1 MEIKASSG
9 LIAMRNARSICVV
22 ACVIALSLFSVG
34 QDPAKGS
41 AGAPQNATG
50 YRGLRLPVR
59 AKTHDEY
66 VAYQAAVAKLPNLD
80 EAAKAAGDFAAKF
93 PDSNLRVLLYQKL
106 MKACQK
112 AGDSDKTLDAGL
124 KILAINKDDPEAL
137 VGVAEI
143 QEEHTTPM
151 DLDRDQ
157 RMQQAMT
164 NARHALQTIDTD
176 LTIPANTKPEQ
187 MEPYRKYLR
196 AAALAII
203 GTLQY
208 QQQQYPEAEATL
220 RNSLQADADNPD
232 PVVLVRLALVLDQEK
247 KYDDALQQANR
258 AVEITKEDTEV
269 GKVARTE
276 QQRLTLLTVST
287 TTPAPQDNS
296 TPAQDPAPPGH

>member
-9 LIAMRNARSICVV
+9 LIAMRNACSICVV
-22 ACVIALSLFSVG
+22 ACVIALRLFTFG
-34 QDPAKGS
+34 QSPPQATAAAS
-41 AGAPQNATG
+41 QNATG
-50 YRGLRLPVR
+50 YRGIRLPVR
-59 AKTHDEY
+59 AKTHEEY
-66 VAYQAAVAKLPNLD
+66 VAYQAAVVKLPNLD
-80 EAAKAAGDFAAKF
+80 DAAKAADDFAVKF

-112 AGDSDKTLDAGL
+112 AGDSDKTLDTGL
-124 KILAINKDDPEAL
+124 KVLAIDKDDPEAL

-208 QQQQYPEAEATL
+208 QQRQYAEAEATL
-220 RNSLQADADNPD
+220 RNSLQADGDNPD
-232 PVVLVRLALVLDQEK
+232 PVVLVRLALVLDQER
-247 KYDDALQQANR
+247 KYDDALQQVNR

-296 TPAQDPAPPGH
+296 TPAQDSAQPAH

>member
-1 MEIKASSG
+1 MDIRASSG
-9 LIAMRNARSICVV
+9 LIAMRNACSICVV
-22 ACVIALSLFSVG
+22 AWVIALPFFTFAQTASRDSAG
-34 QDPAKGS
+34 TPQNGS
-41 AGAPQNATG
+41 A
-50 YRGLRLPVR
+50 YRGIRLPVR
-59 AKTHDEY
+59 AKTHEEY

-80 EAAKAAGDFAAKF
+80 DAAKAADDFAAKF
-93 PDSNLRVLLYQKL
+93 PDSSLRVLLYQKL

-112 AGDSDKTLDAGL
+112 AGESDETLDAGL
-124 KILAINKDDPEAL
+124 KVLGVNKDDPEAL

-157 RMQQAMT
+157 RMHQAMT

-208 QQQQYPEAEATL
+208 QQQQYPDAEATL

-247 KYDDALQQANR
+247 KYDDALQQVNR
-258 AVEITKEDTEV
+258 AVEITKEDTQV

-287 TTPAPQDNS
+287 TNSAPQDNS
-296 TPAQDPAPPGH
+296 TPAQDPAPPAH

>member
-1 MEIKASSG
+1 
-9 LIAMRNARSICVV
+9 MRNACSICVV
-22 ACVIALSLFSVG
+22 ACVISLSLFSFG
-34 QDPAKGS
+34 QDPPTAS
-41 AGAPQNATG
+41 AGASQNATG

-80 EAAKAAGDFAAKF
+80 ETAKATDDFAAKF

-112 AGDSDKTLDAGL
+112 AGDSDRTLDAGL
-124 KILAINKDDPEAL
+124 KILGINKDDPEAL

-151 DLDRDQ
+151 DLDREQ

-208 QQQQYPEAEATL
+208 QQQQYTDAEATL
-220 RNSLQADADNPD
+220 RSSLQADADNPD
-232 PVVLVRLALVLDQEK
+232 PVVLVRLALVLDQQK
-247 KYDDALQQANR
+247 KYDDALQQVNR
-258 AVEITKEDTEV
+258 AVEITKEDTQV

-287 TTPAPQDNS
+287 TSSAPQDSS
-296 TPAQDPAPPGH
+296 TPAQDPAPPAR